1 MTKAENDLNRIYA
14 YISKDLDAEIVGISL
29 IEKFEKNLL
38 RLEEFSFSC
47 SSVGDE
53 FLKKKGYRKLIVK
66 SYIGFYIVEEE
77 AKEIV
82 IMRFLY
88 GKQRF
93 EDIL

>member
-1 MTKAENDLNRIYA
+1 
-14 YISKDLDAEIVGISL
+14 
-29 IEKFEKNLL
+29 
-38 RLEEFSFSC
+38 LEEFPFSC
-47 SSVGDE
+47 SLVGDE
-53 FLKKKGYRKLIVK
+53 FLKKKGYRKMIVEN
-66 SYIGFYIVEEE
+66 YIGFYIVEE